1 LNSFYAEYARDEKY
15 TQIFSSA
22 PAIDFMELI
31 SNPREDTMSCPA
43 PARPAPLL
51 DEEGLGVVDL
61 GTTAPYL
68 SSYEGED
75 SLGDPFSS
83 IEICPARS
91 SSRYAMVSVRPSS
104 ESDQWSLK

>member
-1 LNSFYAEYARDEKY
+1 LNSFYAEYTRAENY
-15 TQIFSSA
+15 TQLFKSA

-31 SNPREDTMSCPA
+31 SNAREDTMSSSA
-43 PARPAPLL
+43 PAGPAPLL
-51 DEEGLGVVDL
+51 DEEGLGVVAH
-61 GTTAPYL
+61 GTTAPDL
-68 SSYEGED
+68 SSYEGGD

-91 SSRYAMVSVRPSS
+91 SSRCAMVSVRPSS